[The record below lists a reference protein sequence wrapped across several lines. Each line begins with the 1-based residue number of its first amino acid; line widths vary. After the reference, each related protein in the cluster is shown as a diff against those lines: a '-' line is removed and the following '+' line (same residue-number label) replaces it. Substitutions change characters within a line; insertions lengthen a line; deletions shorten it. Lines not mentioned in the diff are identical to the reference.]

1 MAEMLLINPRRRRRA
16 AKASSA
22 RRSPARR
29 RVTAH
34 KRRRRNPIAPTAVVR
49 HAMRRVTRRRANPL
63 SAHRKHHRRRR
74 NPIRIGGGNKLTVN
88 SVMGMFK
95 DAAIGG
101 AGAIGMDVIM
111 GQLNKWLPVSLQTN
125 PNAVGVGDAVKAIA
139 TAVIGQG
146 LNRMTK
152 GLSKKAAQ
160 GALICQA
167 RDIMS
172 GFLPAGVGLGGLGY
186 GVPGAVVGLNNRIG
200 PNRGLRAYLP
210 TGATPLLSAYLPKGQ
225 SMVLSGANYV
235 SAATREGVKYR

>member
-16 AKASSA
+16 AKASA
-22 RRSPARR
+22 RRSPAR

-49 HAMRRVTRRRANPL
+49 HAMRRVTRRKSNPHRRA
-63 SAHRKHHRRRR
+63 HHVARRRR
-74 NPIRIGGGNKLTVN
+74 NPIRIGMGNKLTVN
-88 SVMGMFK
+88 SITAMFK

-125 PNAVGVGDAVKAIA
+125 PNAVGIGDAVKAVA

-172 GFLPAGVGLGGLGY
+172 GFLPSTMTIGGLGY

-225 SMVLSGANYV
+225 GMTLSGPGYV